1 MCKNEYAKVE
11 VRKEAQQTLKGEAK
25 GITSPVAQKEMDRK
39 SFMDKLASVL
49 AQLDEVKRETFELR
63 FVQELSII
71 EISEI
76 MNVSEGTVKSRL
88 FYILKDL
95 NGKLKAFEGI
105 AVWFACL
112 ILFEGL
118 L

>member
-1 MCKNEYAKVE
+1 
-11 VRKEAQQTLKGEAK
+11 
-25 GITSPVAQKEMDRK
+25 
-39 SFMDKLASVL
+39 
-49 AQLDEVKRETFELR
+49 
-63 FVQELSII
+63 
-71 EISEI
+71 

-88 FYILKDL
+88 FYLLKDL

-105 AVWFACL
+105 AVWLSCL